1 MVAWVTGHQLN
12 HHPSS
17 APASLVV
24 VVVVFC
30 VCPICLVLLL
40 FALFR
45 RKEGSSSTFVLI
57 VSGSMRK
64 DEKVSVVGGYIV
76 EVAPARLA
84 AGGL

>member
-1 MVAWVTGHQLN
+1 M
-12 HHPSS
+12 
-17 APASLVV
+17 
-24 VVVVFC
+24 
-30 VCPICLVLLL
+30 LLL

>member
-12 HHPSS
+12 HHPSC

-24 VVVVFC
+24 VVFC
-30 VCPICLVLLL
+30 VCPVFLTVLLL

-57 VSGSMRK
+57 VSGSTRK
-64 DEKVSVVGGYIV
+64 DGKVSVVGGLIV
-76 EVAPARLA
+76 EVAPAGLA